1 MHSKTK
7 NGTEAL
13 PLHGVRVVDF
23 SRLLPGPWCTQMLGD
38 LGADVIKIEAPGT
51 GDPSRHNPP
60 LNIDSSVYF
69 NSVNRNKRGIVID
82 LRQSNGREIAHRL
95 IREADVMVESYSVGV
110 ARKLGIDYDTARELN
125 PRAIYCSVT
134 GFGQHGPLANS
145 PGHDLVIQSTAG
157 VVGVTER
164 QSGETCQVP
173 GFQAADYA
181 AGSMACIGILAALN
195 RRGTDGKGCYID
207 LAMFDSLLS
216 MANIVM
222 TGALGRA
229 SGGTGYP
236 VAQVW
241 GCNPRYTVYPTGDGK
256 SVAVSLLEH
265 RLWARFCEAIDQPH
279 LATKEEQPHERLS
292 DHGEHGVLYRSAIAE
307 YCRTRSR
314 DEICEHMASL
324 DIPVCPVLT
333 PDEALVSPQAVARG
347 MVEFVDHPVE
357 GRVAQLAN
365 PLARAGLADT
375 KRRHAPALGADTDA
389 VLAEL
394 GYSDDERNRLMEQ
407 GVLG

>member
-1 MHSKTK
+1 VDSKTE

-13 PLHGVRVVDF
+13 PLLGVRVIDF

-38 LGADVIKIEAPGT
+38 LGAEVIKIEAPGT

-60 LNIDSSVYF
+60 LNIGSSVYF
-69 NSVNRNKRGIVID
+69 NSVNRNKRSIVID
-82 LRQSNGREIAHRL
+82 LQQADGREIAHRL
-95 IREADVMVESYSVGV
+95 IGGADVVVESYSVGV
-110 ARKLGIDYDTARELN
+110 ARKLAIDYDTVRALN
-125 PRAIYCSVT
+125 PRAVYCSVT
-134 GFGQHGPLANS
+134 GFGQDGPLANS
-145 PGHDLVIQSTAG
+145 PGHDLVIQSIAG
-157 VVGVTER
+157 IVGV
-164 QSGETCQVP
+164 S
-173 GFQAADYA
+173 
-181 AGSMACIGILAALN
+181 CIGILAALI
-195 RRGTDGKGCYID
+195 RRGADGKGCYID
-207 LAMFDSLLS
+207 LAMYDSLLS

-229 SGGTGYP
+229 SGGTGLP
-236 VAQVW
+236 VTQVW
-241 GCNPRYTVYPTGDGK
+241 GRNPRYTVYPTGDGG
-256 SVAVSLLEH
+256 SVTVSLLEH

-279 LATKEEQPHERLS
+279 LATNTEQPHDRLS
-292 DHGEHGVLYRSAIAE
+292 DHGERGALYRTAIAE
-307 YCRTRSR
+307 YCRARGR

-347 MVEFVDHPVE
+347 MLEFIDHPVE

-365 PLARAGLADT
+365 PLARAGLANT
-375 KRRHAPALGADTDA
+375 KLRHAPALGADTDA

-394 GYSDDERNRLMEQ
+394 GYSADERGRLMKK